1 MAREISNHDDTID
14 SRDIIERI
22 EELERDKEIAEDPEH
37 PDPDYFTEDEADEL
51 RKLKA
56 LAKEAEG
63 YAPDWR
69 YGATLVRDSHF
80 PDYAQSYFE
89 EVVDSEV
96 RKQVQDAGWP
106 FNHLDWKAAAEEL
119 QVDYTGVDFDGETYW
134 VR

>member
-37 PDPDYFTEDEADEL
+37 PDPDYFTDDEADEL

-63 YAPDWR
+63 YA
-69 YGATLVRDSHF
+69 
-80 PDYAQSYFE
+80 E
-89 EVVDSEV
+89 
-96 RKQVQDAGWP
+96 
-106 FNHLDWKAAAEEL
+106 
-119 QVDYTGVDFDGETYW
+119 TGGTAP
-134 VR
+134 R

>member
-56 LAKEAEG
+56 LAEEAEG
-63 YAPDWR
+63 YAGDWR
-69 YGATLVRDSHF
+69 FGATLIHDDHF
-80 PDYAQSYFE
+80 TDYARNFFE
-89 EVVDSEV
+89 ETADRDTREL
-96 RKQVQDAGWP
+96 VQKAAWP
-106 FNHLDWKAAAEEL
+106 FSSLDWDAAAEDL
-119 QVDYTGVDFDGETYW
+119 KDDYTGVDFDGETYW